1 MKIGVISD
9 THVRR
14 FDELPH
20 NLIIV
25 LSKVDLIVHAGD
37 IVALDVIRGLESL
50 APVKGVYGNMD
61 LPEIRTVFPQKEVLD
76 IEGKKIGI
84 VHGSGGPWDLAQRV
98 GKLFT
103 GVDAVIFG
111 HSHRAFN
118 KVVADV
124 LYFNPGRASD
134 SYGLLEVGGEI
145 TATIYEDYY

>member
-9 THVRR
+9 THVRN
-14 FDELPH
+14 FAELPH
-20 NLIIV
+20 NLISA
-25 LSKVDLIVHAGD
+25 LSSVDLIIHAGD

-76 IEGKKIGI
+76 IEGKKIAI

-98 GKLFT
+98 GELFT
-103 GVDAVIFG
+103 GVDAIIFG

-118 KVVADV
+118 KVIGRV
-124 LYFNPGRASD
+124 LFFNPGTARD
-134 SYGLLEVGGEI
+134 SYGLLEVGKEI
-145 TATIYEDYY
+145 MGTIREDYY